1 MICLILVFWFLILLS
16 NLLSNLFFNTVTLNS
31 ENRCISTYSR
41 LILCCLAL
49 CSDGRYLVPHN
60 YCATSSNSWV
70 KIRFFLPFL
79 SQDTLVCLGKD
90 LGFVLSDRGQAHV
103 FLKAL
108 RLVNR
113 KPSVFDSD
121 LNYSTL
127 C

>member
-1 MICLILVFWFLILLS
+1 MVDTWFLITIVQPLQ
-16 NLLSNLFFNTVTLNS
+16 TH
-31 ENRCISTYSR
+31 
-41 LILCCLAL
+41 
-49 CSDGRYLVPHN
+49 G
-60 YCATSSNSWV
+60 V
-70 KIRFFLPFL
+70 KTRFFLPLL
-79 SQDTLVCLGKD
+79 SQDTLVFLGKD

-103 FLKAL
+103 FLKSL